1 MLSTDNS
8 DKKRQQVNVKFSDRD
23 FSLLEAAAKAHS
35 MEPATFC
42 RNAALAACGGDLAPQ
57 ETPLLKAVAGL
68 LANLEGEIVKLRADL
83 TGVITGTHLHSLAAL
98 EEILGVRVIL
108 TNAAEIISRGEKFRE
123 GDMKALVG
131 TANAS
136 KTKAATRA
144 LAVLTDRLNHP
155 ATQSIADDATA
166 SEATNA

>member
-1 MLSTDNS
+1 MLSTDNP

-23 FSLLEAAAKAHS
+23 FSLLEATAKAHS

-42 RNAALAACGGDLAPQ
+42 RNAALAACCGDLAPQ
-57 ETPLLKAVAGL
+57 ETPFLKAVAGL

-83 TGVITGTHLHSLAAL
+83 TGTITGTHLHSLAAL

-108 TNAAEIISRGEKFRE
+108 TNAAEVISRGDKFRD
-123 GDMKALVG
+123 GDMKALVA

-144 LAVLTDRLNHP
+144 LAALSDRLNQP
-155 ATQSIADDATA
+155 AQSSTA
-166 SEATNA
+166 SDPRPNEPANA